1 MARGLESLAEPVRLA
16 AQGFLRAAAL
26 QGFDVL
32 IYCTL
37 RSLAEQSVLYASGR
51 TARGLILTNAAP
63 GLSLHN
69 PDADGK
75 AWAFDAVP
83 MLAGRPL
90 WTDSKALQ
98 KMGLL
103 GEAQGLEWA
112 GRWRGKF
119 TEQAHFQI
127 KKQVKT

>member
-1 MARGLESLAEPVRLA
+1 MGRSLESLAEPVRLA
-16 AQGFLRAAAL
+16 AQGFLSAAAL

-32 IYCTL
+32 IYCTI
-37 RSLAEQSVLYASGR
+37 RSLAEQTVLYASGR
-51 TARGLILTNAAP
+51 TVRGLILTNAAP

-83 MLAGRPL
+83 MMAGKPL
-90 WTDSKALQ
+90 WTDSKALH
-98 KMGLL
+98 KMGVI

-127 KKQVKT
+127 KKQVKA

>member
-1 MARGLESLAEPVRLA
+1 M
-16 AQGFLRAAAL
+16 

-32 IYCTL
+32 IYCTD
-37 RSLAEQSVLYASGR
+37 RSPAEQAALYASGR
-51 TARGLILTNAAP
+51 TVKGPILTNAGP

-83 MLAGRPL
+83 LLAGRPL

-98 KMGLL
+98 KMGVM
-103 GEAQGLEWA
+103 GEAQGLDWA

-127 KKQVKT
+127 KKQVKK